1 MAFPREYLAYLVT
14 EMATRL
20 EKSGKVTIAGKQAVV
35 DKIQQVIRENLAQE
49 ERLNQEVRDY
59 LERYSE
65 QMRRDG
71 ISFQEMHKLVRKELL
86 KKYRIIPWGGSERE
100 GGGLARSK
108 VIELSH
114 QIVKELAALK
124 PEIEFKET
132 SNDVRLEIIHQMQ
145 ELMREE
151 GQIEQAVRHKIVS
164 QKREIAEGS
173 AEWDILFR
181 KYYSEEMR
189 KLGAA

>member
-20 EKSGKVTIAGKQAVV
+20 EKSGKVSIVGKETVV
-35 DKIQQVIRENLAQE
+35 EKIQQVIRENLAQE

-86 KKYRIIPWGGSERE
+86 KKYRIIPWGGSEGG

-124 PEIEFKET
+124 SEIEFKGT
-132 SNDVRLEIIHQMQ
+132 SNDVR
-145 ELMREE
+145 
-151 GQIEQAVRHKIVS
+151 
-164 QKREIAEGS
+164 
-173 AEWDILFR
+173 
-181 KYYSEEMR
+181 
-189 KLGAA
+189 

>member
-20 EKSGKVTIAGKQAVV
+20 EKSGKVSIVGKETVAG
-35 DKIQQVIRENLAQE
+35 KIQQVIRENLAQE
-49 ERLNQEVRDY
+49 EHLNQEVRDY
-59 LERYSE
+59 LEKYSE

-71 ISFQEMHKLVRKELL
+71 ISYQDMFKLVRKELL

-100 GGGLARSK
+100 GGLLSRDK
-108 VIELSH
+108 VVELSH

-124 PEIEFKET
+124 PDVEFKGAN
-132 SNDVRLEIIHQMQ
+132 NDVRLEIIHQLQ

-151 GQIEQAVRHKIVS
+151 GQIEQAVRNKIRS

-181 KYYSEEMR
+181 KYYTEEMR
-189 KLGAA
+189 KLGAV